1 MIGVVAKLSIQE
13 GKVDEAIN
21 LIKELMAGVAKEEG
35 TLSYTMNRDKANP
48 NTIVILERYRD
59 KAAFDYHSSTPH
71 FKAFFGKIGGLLA
84 GKPDISIM
92 DEIHSIRQTVL
103 VKSL

>member
-35 TLSYTMNRDKANP
+35 TLFYTMNRDKSNP

-92 DEIHSIRQTVL
+92 DEIHSIR
-103 VKSL
+103 

>member
-13 GKVDEAIN
+13 AKIDEAID

-35 TLSYTMNRDKANP
+35 TLFYTMNQDKANP
-48 NTIVILERYRD
+48 GTIVIMERYKD
-59 KAAFDYHSSTPH
+59 KEAFDFHSSTPH
-71 FKAFFGKIGGLLA
+71 FKTFFGKIGGLLA

-92 DEIHSIRQTVL
+92 DEIHSIGR
-103 VKSL
+103 